1 MRKALEVG
9 GLEILSEVGISLL
22 SAYQH
27 GAQIFEA
34 IGLSNELV
42 DTAFIGVRPHPTS
55 PLALASSLLP
65 PPPLTP
71 TFAPTLVLA
80 PHPRSDPPSPS
91 LRPTARSHPR
101 AALIDRSP

>member
-9 GLEILSEVGISLL
+9 RLEILPEIGISLL
-22 SAYQH
+22 SAYH

-42 DTAFIGVRPHPTS
+42 DTAFIGTRPHPTS

-65 PPPLTP
+65 LPLLSP
-71 TFAPTLVLA
+71 TFAPTLVRSPPTLA
-80 PHPRSDPPSPS
+80 LTRLHPRFAPPP
-91 LRPTARSHPR
+91 
-101 AALIDRSP
+101 ALTREQHS